1 MRRLHHL
8 LRGFILNVVD
18 FFYPLIR
25 RFMPLQTFRYA
36 ACGGGNT
43 ALNIFLYFILY
54 NFVLQ
59 KQVLHLGPVA
69 ISAHIAAFL
78 LAFCVTFP
86 IGFYLSMYV
95 VFAGSYLRRRV
106 QFIRYFLVAI
116 VCILLNY
123 ALLKLFVE
131 GFGWYPTPSMILTT
145 VFVVLFSYLSQRHYS
160 FRTKKV
166 VLLKEELL
174 AEKYSKL
181 G

>member
-1 MRRLHHL
+1 
-8 LRGFILNVVD
+8 
-18 FFYPLIR
+18 
-25 RFMPLQTFRYA
+25 MPLQTFRYA

-43 ALNIFLYFILY
+43 AFNILRYFVLY

-95 VFAGSYLRRRV
+95 VFSGSYLRRRV
-106 QFIRYFLVAI
+106 QLVRYFIVAVI
-116 VCILLNY
+116 CILLNY
-123 ALLKLFVE
+123 AMLKLFVDVV
-131 GFGWYPTPSMILTT
+131 GWYPTPSMILTT
-145 VFVVLFSYLSQRHYS
+145 VFVVLFSYLSQRHFS
-160 FRTKKV
+160 FRSKKILV
-166 VLLKEELL
+166 PVDEEVLAK
-174 AEKYSKL
+174 